1 MQGGCT
7 VGLTG
12 QAFAVPYQ
20 MYLVPAVR
28 PPYTVCVVYPYL
40 YSYTVIHFNF
50 RVFRANFA
58 AVYLYASIEG
68 SSCERFRIRQ
78 NHKNYY
84 VAALGAFNV
93 IQYYFYLLVLTQ
105 CTCSCTFFRTAW
117 PLSDNV
123 APCSSVSI
131 ERAKPIVFKPIV
143 SDFDFGKIKT
153 MPALGVSQYS
163 LLYYTGSGKFRRDH
177 LASLGQI
184 LLVLCIC
191 TRVSKPVVVV
201 PVVSHIQRMG
211 CQPQKT
217 TLHDG
222 QPCL

>member
-1 MQGGCT
+1 MLGWRIIISVQGGCT

-28 PPYTVCVVYPYL
+28 PPYTVCIVYPYL
-40 YSYTVIHFNF
+40 YSYTVINFNF

-93 IQYYFYLLVLTQ
+93 IQYYFYCSYFYLLVLTQ
-105 CTCSCTFFRTAW
+105 CTCSCHFL
-117 PLSDNV
+117 PDCL
-123 APCSSVSI
+123 AP
-131 ERAKPIVFKPIV
+131 
-143 SDFDFGKIKT
+143 FG
-153 MPALGVSQYS
+153 QCCS
-163 LLYYTGSGKFRRDH
+163 LLFGINRES
-177 LASLGQI
+177 
-184 LLVLCIC
+184 
-191 TRVSKPVVVV
+191 
-201 PVVSHIQRMG
+201 
-211 CQPQKT
+211 
-217 TLHDG
+217 
-222 QPCL
+222 